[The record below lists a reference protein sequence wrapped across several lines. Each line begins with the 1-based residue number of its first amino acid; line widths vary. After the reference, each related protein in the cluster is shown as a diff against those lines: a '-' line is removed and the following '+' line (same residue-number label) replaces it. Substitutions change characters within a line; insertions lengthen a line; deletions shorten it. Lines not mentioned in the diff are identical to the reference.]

1 MALSMQEKQ
10 HVGKEV
16 ALRYL
21 HARKK
26 EKGVMLQEFCATT
39 GYSPPYAAYLLRTY
53 AKRVILGAVTLVPTR
68 PSPWPRERKHVYGP
82 AVVVALVWMYHLA
95 GELCGKRLQA
105 AMPELLRAMARH
117 GTALPDPLSAALL
130 QMGSATMDRLLR
142 AEKAKGGNRRHA
154 PRTKPGSLLR
164 LIPIVSFRE
173 LSAAAPGSVEVD
185 LVSHDGGKAAGDHC
199 YTLTVTD
206 RCSGW
211 TEIVPVPSRAQVVV
225 FAALTSVLTHLP
237 FPVQLLHSDN
247 GSEFINDELRRFC
260 DAHGIRFTPEPFGP
274 RRGALSVPVPTT
286 KTTTVTWR
294 ARTGPSSA
302 GAWAIDGSI
311 PRVSSQ
317 TFSSWRPC
325 LPGVPTS
332 SSPPWPSS
340 RRSGPGSTPQ
350 ERPSHWTNMLGGLG
364 PKGSGQQDPEEIPY
378 SPHSPA
384 PTPASSRGQRS
395 GKGTT
400 PASTQG
406 DRSPLPAA
414 GHRYP
419 AGTAPRHNQPGSLPR
434 SRDKQDHFAMI
445 PR

>member
-21 HARKK
+21 RARKK

-39 GYSPPYAAYLLRTY
+39 GYSPPYAAYLLRRY
-53 AKRVILGAVTLVPTR
+53 AKRVILGAVTLVPAR

-82 AVVVALVWMYHLA
+82 AVVEALVWMYHLA

-117 GTALPDPLSAALL
+117 GTVVPDLFSSALL

-142 AEKAKGGNRRHA
+142 EEKTRGENRRHA

-164 LIPIVSFRE
+164 LIPIVSSRE

-185 LVSHDGGKAAGDHC
+185 WVSHDGGKAAGDHC

-211 TEIVPVPSRAQVVV
+211 TQIVAVPSRAQVFV
-225 FAALTSVLTHLP
+225 FTALTHVLTSLP

-260 DAHGIRFTPEPFGP
+260 DAHGIHFTRSRPWHKNDNCYVESKNWTLVRRCLGYRRFDTKSQLADLQQLETLLAQRANILQPSMALLEKIRIGSRIQKRYHAPLTPLHRLLQAPEVSDQ
-274 RRGALSVPVPTT
+274 AKAHLLHEL
-286 KTTTVTWR
+286 K
-294 ARTGPSSA
+294 
-302 GAWAIDGSI
+302 AIDPLALQRDIGI
-311 PRVSSQ
+311 LEARLLGKTSQ
-317 TFSSWRPC
+317 DIS
-325 LPGVPTS
+325 
-332 SSPPWPSS
+332 
-340 RRSGPGSTPQ
+340 
-350 ERPSHWTNMLGGLG
+350 LG
-364 PKGSGQQDPEEIPY
+364 
-378 SPHSPA
+378 A
-384 PTPASSRGQRS
+384 VT
-395 GKGTT
+395 
-400 PASTQG
+400 
-406 DRSPLPAA
+406 
-414 GHRYP
+414 HR
-419 AGTAPRHNQPGSLPR
+419 TISL
-434 SRDKQDHFAMI
+434 
-445 PR
+445 

>member
-39 GYSPPYAAYLLRTY
+39 GYSPPYAAYLLRRY

-82 AVVVALVWMYHLA
+82 AVVAALVWMYHLA
-95 GELCGKRLQA
+95 GELCGKRLEA

-117 GTALPDPLSAALL
+117 GTVVPDLLSASLL
-130 QMGSATMDRLLR
+130 RMGSATMDRLLR
-142 AEKAKGGNRRHA
+142 EEKTRGENRRHA

-164 LIPIVSFRE
+164 LIPIVSSRE
-173 LSAAAPGSVEVD
+173 LSAAAPGQVEVD
-185 LVSHDGGKAAGDHC
+185 LVSHDGGKAAGDHG

-225 FAALTSVLTHLP
+225 FTALTHVLTSLP
-237 FPVQLLHSDN
+237 FPVLVLHSDN

-260 DAHGIRFTPEPFGP
+260 DAHGIRFTPEPFCP

-286 KTTTVTWR
+286 RTTTVTWR
-294 ARTGPSSA
+294 ARTGPWSA
-302 GAWAIDGSI
+302 GAWDTDGSI
-311 PRVSSQ
+311 RRVSLL
-317 TFSSWRPC
+317 TCNSWRPS
-325 LPGVPTS
+325 LLSVPTS
-332 SSPPWPSS
+332 SNPPWLFR
-340 RRSGPGSTPQ
+340 RRSGQGSTPQ
-350 ERPSHWTNMLGGLG
+350 KHPSHGNKVLGGLE
-364 PKGSGQQDPEEIPY
+364 PKGSGG
-378 SPHSPA
+378 A
-384 PTPASSRGQRS
+384 
-395 GKGTT
+395 
-400 PASTQG
+400 
-406 DRSPLPAA
+406 
-414 GHRYP
+414 
-419 AGTAPRHNQPGSLPR
+419 R
-434 SRDKQDHFAMI
+434 SRRGTMLL
-445 PR
+445 